1 MTGTTT
7 RAMTRARNASERG
20 APTTIETARSA
31 DGTTIGWERIGAG
44 PALVVLHGGIRA
56 GRHYRALAA
65 AMAHRYS
72 MLLVDRRGRGHS
84 GPGRDDDGLEIE
96 VADLAAVMAATGAER
111 VFGHS
116 AGAFIA
122 LEAAHRLP
130 IRELSLYEPPVA
142 SPPLGWFPAFEAAL
156 ARGKTAR
163 ALALAIDGLG
173 MGPRGL
179 PAWVMALS
187 VRVLQH
193 TAEGKEATEL
203 VHTLPRD
210 VATLRDL
217 DGRHDRHAALG
228 CRTLLLDGSASPA
241 YLRRAVDSLAAV
253 IPGARRVTLPRLSHN
268 APDMEAPE
276 RVAAELLAFHS

>member
-1 MTGTTT
+1 MT
-7 RAMTRARNASERG
+7 RAMTRARSASERE
-20 APTTIETARSA
+20 ATPTTIETARSA

-72 MLLVDRRGRGHS
+72 LLLVDRRGRGHS
-84 GPGRDDDGLEIE
+84 GPGRDDDGMEIE

-142 SPPLGWFPAFEAAL
+142 APPLGWFPAFEAAL
-156 ARGKTAR
+156 ARGNTAR

-179 PAWVMALS
+179 PAWAMALS
-187 VRVLQH
+187 MRVLQH
-193 TAEGKEATEL
+193 TAQGKEATEL

-210 VATLRDL
+210 VATLRSVSGSL
-217 DGRHDRHAALG
+217 DRHAALPS
-228 CRTLLLDGSASPA
+228 RTLLLDGSASPA
-241 YLRRAVDSLAAV
+241 YLRHNVDSLAAI

-268 APDMEAPE
+268 APDMEAPD